1 MTGVPR
7 NMGRAVNE
15 WVCPNLPGPGLGP
28 TQTVDPGSVVQDLWL
43 RNIGG
48 PNRLV
53 KSPETE

>member
-28 TQTVDPGSVVQDLWL
+28 TQTVDPGSVVQDHWL

-48 PNRLV
+48 PN
-53 KSPETE
+53 